1 MGLGGKAVGKRVAQ
15 AREIANVHTQ
25 TWGELG
31 LRRKQIKILLSPRYT
46 VRSILRTGEQG
57 KAHSPGTLTG
67 PPGIEPVS
75 GASSLPKAP
84 RLPCGVI

>member
-15 AREIANVHTQ
+15 AREIANAHTQ

-46 VRSILRTGEQG
+46 VRSPRERT
-57 KAHSPGTLTG
+57 
-67 PPGIEPVS
+67 
-75 GASSLPKAP
+75 
-84 RLPCGVI
+84 